1 MSETNLYKQLKIFC
15 ITNKEIKDLE
25 KFNFNLVGVGEN
37 FFPDNYINCKSGEN
51 IQSKEKY
58 YSELTFHY
66 WFWKNELSKYDENSW
81 IGFCQKRRFWLKERK
96 KEIKNLEELKNNL
109 LIDIPHEWNN
119 YNSVLCDP
127 IDVSGAK
134 KMKMIKRGFKNLIID
149 PTIFFK
155 KNKQTIKLHFDMH
168 HGFGLLDQAINLM
181 NNEDREEFRIFVNTN
196 SIFNPHIMFISKK
209 KIINK
214 WFEDLFKWLFDCEK
228 KFGFKSLK
236 GYDSQR
242 LYAYLAERYLS
253 FWFKKYSNWV
263 EWPYIFVDTEKRSD
277 F

>member
-1 MSETNLYKQLKIFC
+1 
-15 ITNKEIKDLE
+15 
-25 KFNFNLVGVGEN
+25 
-37 FFPDNYINCKSGEN
+37 
-51 IQSKEKY
+51 
-58 YSELTFHY
+58 
-66 WFWKNELSKYDENSW
+66 
-81 IGFCQKRRFWLKERK
+81 
-96 KEIKNLEELKNNL
+96 
-109 LIDIPHEWNN
+109 
-119 YNSVLCDP
+119 
-127 IDVSGAK
+127 
-134 KMKMIKRGFKNLIID
+134 MIKRGFKNLIID

-253 FWFKKYSNWV
+253 FWFKKYSNYL
-263 EWPYIFVDTEKRSD
+263 EWPWIFFDLEKNKL
-277 F
+277 